1 MTDCAG
7 HPWAAAVRKAAPRSG
22 ERARP
27 QKRTPAKAVVSAQPG
42 LFRESEPR
50 GSSVLGG
57 SAPFRGSRSAGQEP
71 FHAGSP
77 APWALR
83 GSRSARI
90 PWGWGRGERADSGE
104 NSDGVSV
111 CGSAGVGVAG
121 DRDRGAAWSSSCRV
135 LRADLVRW
143 GLQVPLPPTSPRI
156 PLCLPWKILSGA
168 TNWLSLRKNAACCPA
183 R

>member
-1 MTDCAG
+1 MSDCAG
-7 HPWAAAVRKAAPRSG
+7 HPRAAAVRKAAPRSG

-27 QKRTPAKAVVSAQPG
+27 QKRAPAKA
-42 LFRESEPR
+42 
-50 GSSVLGG
+50 GSRSPEDPASSGR
-57 SAPFRGSRSAGQEP
+57 SAPFRGNRSAGQEP

-83 GSRSARI
+83 GSRSARV

-104 NSDGVSV
+104 KSDGVSV

-121 DRDRGAAWSSSCRV
+121 DRDGGAAWSSSCRV